1 MDAKKLYASISPK
14 TLVHMPANVIRL
26 VELVPT
32 LVMIIQELQIQCRL
46 KDKELAK
53 ALKLDEPDK
62 EKTGV

>member
-1 MDAKKLYASISPK
+1 
-14 TLVHMPANVIRL
+14 MPANVIRL

-53 ALKLDEPDK
+53 ALKLDELDK